1 MAENFLTDYGLLMD
15 LSQKFGPSGNEKEV
29 RDFIKD
35 QISSVV
41 DAIDTDT
48 LGNLIA
54 HKKGKGL
61 KIMIACHMDEVGVII
76 THIDEQGYL
85 YFAPVGGLKNTDLLG
100 KRVAFRNNRIGIVC
114 KEPVRVGKNTTDKI
128 YIDIGVTGES
138 EARKE
143 VGEGDMAVLVG
154 SFVETDSCL
163 ISKALDNRLGCF
175 LAIELLKKVRC
186 EHELF
191 FAFTCQE
198 EVGARGA
205 KTAAYSIRPDLA
217 LIIDTTRS
225 YDSPPERKQPSLGQ
239 GVAIKAMDRSIIV
252 SPKIKNWM
260 ANIAYQKKIAYQ
272 WEVITT
278 GSTDAG
284 PIHLTGGGI
293 PTGGIALPL
302 KNLHTG
308 NEIAAKT
315 DITAAF
321 KLLRELIL
329 NPLA

>member
-114 KEPVRVGKNTTDKI
+114 KEPVRV
-128 YIDIGVTGES
+128 
-138 EARKE
+138 
-143 VGEGDMAVLVG
+143 
-154 SFVETDSCL
+154 
-163 ISKALDNRLGCF
+163 
-175 LAIELLKKVRC
+175 
-186 EHELF
+186 
-191 FAFTCQE
+191 
-198 EVGARGA
+198 
-205 KTAAYSIRPDLA
+205 
-217 LIIDTTRS
+217 
-225 YDSPPERKQPSLGQ
+225 
-239 GVAIKAMDRSIIV
+239 
-252 SPKIKNWM
+252 
-260 ANIAYQKKIAYQ
+260 
-272 WEVITT
+272 
-278 GSTDAG
+278 
-284 PIHLTGGGI
+284 
-293 PTGGIALPL
+293 
-302 KNLHTG
+302 
-308 NEIAAKT
+308 
-315 DITAAF
+315 
-321 KLLRELIL
+321 
-329 NPLA
+329 